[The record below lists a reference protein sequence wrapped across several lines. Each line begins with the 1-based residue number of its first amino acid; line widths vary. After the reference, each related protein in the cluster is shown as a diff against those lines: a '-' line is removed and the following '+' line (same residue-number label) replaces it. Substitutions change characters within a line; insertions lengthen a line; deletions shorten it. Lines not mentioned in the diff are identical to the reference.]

1 MRVTRDKFGF
11 SMFPHKLSRIANLH
25 ALIGSAAVCFCIA
38 AWVPAEE
45 PLKTSTAAD
54 ELMQLEKVWNEAH
67 LRGDAATLDQL
78 WADDFELIVPKMTEM
93 KKSEVLAF
101 ARSGRMKFQT
111 YETSD
116 IEVRTYGDMAIVTGK
131 MKRVRT
137 LQGQAITDNWQFSKI
152 YRRKN
157 GQWQVV
163 HFQASDAPST

>member
-1 MRVTRDKFGF
+1 
-11 SMFPHKLSRIANLH
+11 
-25 ALIGSAAVCFCIA
+25 
-38 AWVPAEE
+38 
-45 PLKTSTAAD
+45 
-54 ELMQLEKVWNEAH
+54 LEKVWNEAH

-93 KKSEVLAF
+93 KESEVLAF

-116 IEVRTYGDMAIVTGK
+116 IEVRTYGDIAIVTGK

-137 LQGQAITDNWQFSKI
+137 LREQAITDSWQFSKT
-152 YRRKN
+152 YRRKD
-157 GQWQVV
+157 GRWQVI